1 MMVKYVALMT
11 AALAGAVAIAQSL
24 SAAHVRRHSPP
35 RIPLHRDLEGIR

>member
-1 MMVKYVALMT
+1 MMKYVALI
-11 AALAGAVAIAQSL
+11 AAGLAGAAAFAQSL